1 VEQELSILPEHLRA
15 SPVFSGVLVAR
26 FLVFWVMFCRSLF
39 FLLSFFLWPLC
50 CLSFFAY
57 EVSSD
62 VSYCIQTTIHM
73 PLDTVRIN
81 VIHLSLVYCLVA
93 MLVISGSNINALL
106 PIIIYLFRKETM

>member
-1 VEQELSILPEHLRA
+1 
-15 SPVFSGVLVAR
+15 
-26 FLVFWVMFCRSLF
+26 
-39 FLLSFFLWPLC
+39 
-50 CLSFFAY
+50 
-57 EVSSD
+57 
-62 VSYCIQTTIHM
+62 M